1 MSHRIL
7 IVDDDPHIRQVL
19 SFALGKA
26 GMQTAEAADGESALG
41 AIAAQRPDL
50 VVLDIN
56 MPRMNGLDVCR
67 KLRAGDDL
75 PILFL
80 SSRDDEID
88 RVLGLELGGDDY
100 VVKPFSPREVVARV
114 SAILKRGGRALEQAG
129 ATPPA
134 QPRPAAARP
143 GGLGGVLGRRDRSPS
158 TVTEF
163 QLLLLLA
170 SHPAQVFTRDTIID
184 RLHGPGFAITD
195 RTIDSHIRNLRAKFA
210 AAGRHRPDRDPR
222 RHRLPDRP
230 LPGRRRLIRAAKAF
244 LKRFWPSLRL
254 RTILFATLLFA
265 AALPGFGAVFLRVY
279 ENTLVQQTE
288 AELIA
293 QGAVL
298 ASAYRSLLGG
308 RPARRRAAREHR
320 RPSARRSTSTR
331 CRCSAVQ
338 PPPSPPAG
346 RSTRARSPSP
356 RRCARSPP
364 TAPAPPSPRS
374 ASSTATAAS

>member
-1 MSHRIL
+1 MNEMYAMSHRIL

-19 SFALGKA
+19 AFALGKA
-26 GMQTAEAADGESALG
+26 GMQTSEAADGEGALE

-114 SAILKRGGRALEQAG
+114 SAILKRGGRSLEEAG
-129 ATPPA
+129 AT
-134 QPRPAAARP
+134 RPVTHGQLRLDPQSWEADWDGAP
-143 GGLGGVLGRRDRSPS
+143 VPL

-170 SHPAQVFTRDTIID
+170 SHPARVFSRDAIID

-195 RTIDSHIRNLRAKFA
+195 RTIDSHIRNLRHKFA
-210 AAGRHRPDRDPR
+210 AAGGPD
-222 RHRLPDRP
+222 
-230 LPGRRRLIRAAKAF
+230 LI
-244 LKRFWPSLRL
+244 
-254 RTILFATLLFA
+254 
-265 AALPGFGAVFLRVY
+265 
-279 ENTLVQQTE
+279 E
-288 AELIA
+288 
-293 QGAVL
+293 
-298 ASAYRSLLGG
+298 
-308 RPARRRAAREHR
+308 
-320 RPSARRSTSTR
+320 
-331 CRCSAVQ
+331 
-338 PPPSPPAG
+338 
-346 RSTRARSPSP
+346 TRAGIGYRIGPC
-356 RRCARSPP
+356 RGG
-364 TAPAPPSPRS
+364 S
-374 ASSTATAAS
+374 A